1 MAFIE
6 AVIIK
11 GETKPFTASIQVMN
25 EQNTTFEPLD
35 LSDYAVRFR
44 VMGATTADAKVL
56 IERVITQNTD
66 EPSYGIINN
75 PEGGEFTFVI
85 TAEDTKKL
93 GLGEHPITLELLDAA
108 SLEPEITLTEGGL
121 RGEFNSIRIVQV

>member
-1 MAFIE
+1 MTFID
-6 AVIIK
+6 AVIVK
-11 GETKPFTASIQVMN
+11 GETKPFTASIQVRN
-25 EQNTTFEPLD
+25 EQNTSFEPLD

-56 IERVITQNTD
+56 IEKVLTQNTD
-66 EPSYGIINN
+66 EELDGIINN
-75 PEGGEFTFVI
+75 PEGGEFTFVV

-93 GLGEHPITLELLDAA
+93 GLGEHPIMLELLDAA
-108 SLEPEITLTEGGL
+108 SLEPEFTLTEGGL